1 MHWASSCHLG
11 KMVHSSPPL
20 SPVPSRQSVV
30 AAPSHLQNSENHGGA
45 WAHHRLRH
53 FWDTAKEQVPWCR
66 SCSPGRRG
74 GSGGALAP
82 STLAP
87 QFPQGPPGPTEQA
100 KPVAVSRIRT
110 CAGKPYWIS
119 SPTPSPLGHHS
130 PSTQPPGGT
139 PAPCPGHP
147 NPPGTPTVLGLGKCP
162 QCPVH
167 PRTPPA
173 PLCSPGGGGTAQPHT
188 VGPGVPGQPCP
199 PQHPSARHRLG
210 VPWGAAPRLVGLGV

>member
-1 MHWASSCHLG
+1 MPHEEKQLLGTAPRCGHWMGHPAPAPG
-11 KMVHSSPPL
+11 
-20 SPVPSRQSVV
+20 
-30 AAPSHLQNSENHGGA
+30 AAP
-45 WAHHRLRH
+45 
-53 FWDTAKEQVPWCR
+53 
-66 SCSPGRRG
+66 
-74 GSGGALAP
+74 
-82 STLAP
+82 
-87 QFPQGPPGPTEQA
+87 GPPALRDDGGEVLPGCPVWALGWQA

-173 PLCSPGGGGTAQPHT
+173 PLCSPGGGGTAQPQT
-188 VGPGVPGQPCP
+188 VVPGVPGQPCP